1 MLMARPTLVS
11 STSAPDCWATCATA
25 NAIESSVRMPVMSSF
40 LPSSSTSLPNLRTGG
55 GIVALRGA
63 AGRGAATL
71 GRAMMV
77 HLYDYAVP
85 VADAASG
92 VPNLRESLA
101 GLGDEERKALLGGLF
116 KVERMPGTMERL
128 STLVTDLEASFGDL
142 LTLLDNAARVR
153 RFVAIDEA
161 KAVLD
166 RYLPESAIAGTH
178 DWDVARLHE
187 PYGDGSYHGKLLK
200 RVRKQLRSVS
210 SREALVTPFLLRREW
225 GR

>member
-1 MLMARPTLVS
+1 
-11 STSAPDCWATCATA
+11 
-25 NAIESSVRMPVMSSF
+25 
-40 LPSSSTSLPNLRTGG
+40 
-55 GIVALRGA
+55 
-63 AGRGAATL
+63 
-71 GRAMMV
+71 MMV
-77 HLYDYAVP
+77 HLYDYVVP
-85 VADAASG
+85 IADAASG
-92 VPNLRESLA
+92 VPSLRESLA
-101 GLGDEERKALLGGLF
+101 GLGDEDRKALLGGLF

-128 STLVTDLEASFGDL
+128 STLVTDLDASFADL
-142 LTLLDNAARVR
+142 LTLLDNSGRVR

-166 RYLPESAIAGTH
+166 RYLPVTAIAGTH